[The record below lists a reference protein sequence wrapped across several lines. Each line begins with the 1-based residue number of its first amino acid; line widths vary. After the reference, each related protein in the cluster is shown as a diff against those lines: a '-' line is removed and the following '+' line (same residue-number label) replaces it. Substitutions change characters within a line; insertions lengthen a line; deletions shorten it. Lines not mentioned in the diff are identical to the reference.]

1 MVVARATQTLGP
13 DSPRQELQELQGK
26 PAASS
31 SVKQDRG
38 KQAEDASGV
47 SKGGPSSVQ
56 PLGLSGAS
64 EKDQNNTPSPAVQ
77 TPQNDVAGPVDGAQ
91 ATSPAEDPKP
101 AVSPMTPENPPR
113 SFKEPDSST
122 LSLSEPRSHR
132 AQLSSPADISA
143 PGASA
148 LTKSEADKYYHTGM
162 ESIHA
167 GISQLA
173 RYHASMSAQ
182 WRSEKERLGDENKSL
197 CAYVEELSG
206 KVQALEAQL
215 AVQTG
220 EVNKLRGDRKI
231 WEDKKQQITSALKML
246 EDP

>member
-1 MVVARATQTLGP
+1 MVVARAPQTPGP

-47 SKGGPSSVQ
+47 RKDGPSSVQ
-56 PLGLSGAS
+56 PLGLSGSS

-77 TPQNDVAGPVDGAQ
+77 TPQNDAAGSVDGAQ

-101 AVSPMTPENPPR
+101 AISPMTPEHPPR

-122 LSLSEPRSHR
+122 LPLSEPRTHR

-143 PGASA
+143 PRASA
-148 LTKSEADKYYHTGM
+148 LTKSGADKHYHTAM

-182 WRSEKERLGDENKSL
+182 WMSEKERLGDENKSL

-215 AVQTG
+215 VVQTE
-220 EVNKLRGDRKI
+220 EVNRLRGDKKI
-231 WEDKKQQITSALKML
+231 WENKKQQITSALKML
-246 EDP
+246 EDS